1 MSRSNLLEKNRWHS
15 PSRERGYMTKKVFP
29 VFLWLKRYSSVDGC
43 FFFYRTLPPLQG
55 KCETYRGNAC
65 AEFIGNQSIW
75 VQYRIRHQQ
84 NIEKDLS
91 SALAV
96 IRALDHM
103 SERYLQIVTVKW
115 IKLVICTMKTNLRSG
130 VLFWRKN
137 ACRRLSENKI
147 LDSLGSSAVVKFII
161 CEANESEGLKEQGCV
176 LFGSTVSTPTGS
188 MGWYSW
194 CFSIKHFSNCFR
206 LSRGIGNSPHASY
219 NLRLPLLPF
228 QPGLRMGGKI
238 HRPNHPKTVFHL

>member
-1 MSRSNLLEKNRWHS
+1 MFVVFLLNIFLTHCDSYQTFKFNNWNRKLWRQLNVIKYVMSRSNLLEENRWHS

-29 VFLWLKRYSSVDGC
+29 LFLWLKRYSSVGGC
-43 FFFYRTLPPLQG
+43 FFFYRTLSPLQG

-84 NIEKDLS
+84 NIEKVLS

-115 IKLVICTMKTNLRSG
+115 IKLVICTVKTNLRSG

-137 ACRRLSENKI
+137 AWS
-147 LDSLGSSAVVKFII
+147 
-161 CEANESEGLKEQGCV
+161 
-176 LFGSTVSTPTGS
+176 
-188 MGWYSW
+188 
-194 CFSIKHFSNCFR
+194 
-206 LSRGIGNSPHASY
+206 
-219 NLRLPLLPF
+219 
-228 QPGLRMGGKI
+228 
-238 HRPNHPKTVFHL
+238 